1 MSRARSPNRDK
12 AFEIYKQHNGEILLK
27 DIATQLGVSESTV
40 RSWKN
45 RYKWDN
51 EINATSQ
58 KNKCNVADK
67 KATKENKKTHT
78 KKLKKIENSLSD
90 ELTEKQK
97 LFCIYYIENFNAT
110 KAYQKAYGCN
120 YNTAKTHGCKLLQNV
135 AVKQEVDR
143 LTNECLEEQE
153 INSKLLSKR
162 IFQKYIDIAFSDI
175 TDYIT
180 FGKQEREGEFG
191 PYTVNYVDLKDS
203 NNVDGSLISE
213 ISEGKDGIK
222 IKLQDKMKALQWLSD
237 RTDMLSDKDRYKLDL
252 EITKTELAMLK
263 QGGDEGE
270 VEDEGF
276 IEALK
281 ETINEVWSDDEQ

>member
-27 DIATQLGVSESTV
+27 DIATQLDVSESTV

-45 RYKWDN
+45 RYKWDD
-51 EINATSQ
+51 EISATSQ
-58 KNKCNVADK
+58 KNKCNVANK
-67 KATKENKKTHT
+67 KVIKENKETHT

-90 ELTEKQK
+90 ELTEKQR

-110 KAYQKAYGCN
+110 KAYQKAYDCD
-120 YNTAKTHGCKLLQNV
+120 YQTAMSNASRMLRNAK
-135 AVKQEVDR
+135 VKQEIDR

-162 IFQKYIDIAFSDI
+162 IFQKYIDIAFADI

-191 PYTVNYVDLKDS
+191 PYIVNYVDLKDS
-203 NNVDGSLISE
+203 NNVDGGLISE
-213 ISEGKDGIK
+213 VSQGKDGIK

-270 VEDEGF
+270 VEDDGF
-276 IEALK
+276 IEAL
-281 ETINEVWSDDEQ
+281 NAQVDEVWNDD

>member
-27 DIATQLGVSESTV
+27 DIATQLDVSESTV

-45 RYKWDN
+45 RYKWDD
-51 EINATSQ
+51 EISATSQ
-58 KNKCNVADK
+58 KNKCNVANK
-67 KATKENKKTHT
+67 KVIKENKETHT

-90 ELTEKQK
+90 ELTEKQR

-110 KAYQKAYGCN
+110 KAYQKAYDCN
-120 YNTAKTHGCKLLQNV
+120 YQTAMSNASRMLRKAN
-135 AVKQEVDR
+135 VKQEIDR

-162 IFQKYIDIAFSDI
+162 IFQKYIDIAFADI

-203 NNVDGSLISE
+203 NNVDGGLISE
-213 ISEGKDGIK
+213 VSQGKDGIK

-252 EITKTELAMLK
+252 EITKIELAMLK

-270 VEDEGF
+270 VEDDGF
-276 IEALK
+276 IEAL
-281 ETINEVWSDDEQ
+281 NAQVDEVWNDD

>member
-27 DIATQLGVSESTV
+27 DIATQLDVSESTV

-45 RYKWDN
+45 RYKWDD
-51 EINATSQ
+51 EISATSQ
-58 KNKCNVADK
+58 KNKCNVA
-67 KATKENKKTHT
+67 NKKVI
-78 KKLKKIENSLSD
+78 KKIENSLSD
-90 ELTEKQK
+90 ELTEKQR

-110 KAYQKAYGCN
+110 KAYQKAYDCD
-120 YNTAKTHGCKLLQNV
+120 YQTAMSNASRMLRNAK
-135 AVKQEVDR
+135 VKQEIDR

-162 IFQKYIDIAFSDI
+162 IFQKYIDIAFADI

-203 NNVDGSLISE
+203 NNVDGGLISE
-213 ISEGKDGIK
+213 VSQGKDGIK

-270 VEDEGF
+270 VEDDGF
-276 IEALK
+276 IEAL
-281 ETINEVWSDDEQ
+281 NAQVDEVWNDD

>member
-27 DIATQLGVSESTV
+27 DIATQLNVSESTV

-45 RYKWDN
+45 RYKWDD
-51 EINATSQ
+51 EISATSQ
-58 KNKCNVADK
+58 KNKCNVANK
-67 KATKENKKTHT
+67 KVIKENKETHT

-90 ELTEKQK
+90 ELTEKQR

-110 KAYQKAYGCN
+110 KAYQKAYDCD
-120 YNTAKTHGCKLLQNV
+120 YQTAMSNASRMLRNAK
-135 AVKQEVDR
+135 VKQEIDR

-162 IFQKYIDIAFSDI
+162 IFQKYIDIAFADI

-203 NNVDGSLISE
+203 NNVDGGLISE
-213 ISEGKDGIK
+213 VSQGKDGIK

-270 VEDEGF
+270 VEDDGF
-276 IEALK
+276 IEAL
-281 ETINEVWSDDEQ
+281 NAQVDEVWNDD

>member
-27 DIATQLGVSESTV
+27 DIATQLDVSESTV

-45 RYKWDN
+45 RYKWDD
-51 EINATSQ
+51 EISATSQ
-58 KNKCNVADK
+58 KNKCNVANK
-67 KATKENKKTHT
+67 KVIKENKETHT
-78 KKLKKIENSLSD
+78 KKLKKIENSL
-90 ELTEKQK
+90 TEKQR

-110 KAYQKAYGCN
+110 KAYQKAYDCD
-120 YNTAKTHGCKLLQNV
+120 YQTAMSNASRMLRNAK
-135 AVKQEVDR
+135 VKQEIDR

-162 IFQKYIDIAFSDI
+162 IFQKYIDIAFTDI

-203 NNVDGSLISE
+203 NNVDGGLISE
-213 ISEGKDGIK
+213 VSQGKDGIK

-270 VEDEGF
+270 VEDDGF
-276 IEALK
+276 IEAL
-281 ETINEVWSDDEQ
+281 NAQVDEVWNDD

>member
-27 DIATQLGVSESTV
+27 DIAAQLNVSESTV

-45 RYKWDN
+45 RYKWDD
-51 EINATSQ
+51 EISATSQ
-58 KNKCNVADK
+58 KNKCNVVNK
-67 KATKENKKTHT
+67 KVIKENKETHM
-78 KKLKKIENSLSD
+78 KKLKKIENSL
-90 ELTEKQK
+90 TEIQR
-97 LFCIYYIENFNAT
+97 LSCIYYIENFNAT
-110 KAYQKAYGCN
+110 KAYQKAYDCN
-120 YNTAKTHGCKLLQNV
+120 YQTAMSNASRMLRN
-135 AVKQEVDR
+135 ANVKQEIDR

-162 IFQKYIDIAFSDI
+162 IFQKYIDIAFADI

-203 NNVDGSLISE
+203 NNVDGGLISE
-213 ISEGKDGIK
+213 VSQGKDGIK

-270 VEDEGF
+270 VEDDGF
-276 IEALK
+276 IEAL
-281 ETINEVWSDDEQ
+281 NAQVDEVWNDD

>member
-27 DIATQLGVSESTV
+27 DIATQLNVSESTV

-45 RYKWDN
+45 RYKWDD
-51 EINATSQ
+51 EISATSQ
-58 KNKCNVADK
+58 KNKCNVANK
-67 KATKENKKTHT
+67 KVIKENKETHT
-78 KKLKKIENSLSD
+78 KKLKKIENSL
-90 ELTEKQK
+90 TEKQR

-110 KAYQKAYGCN
+110 KAYQKAYDCD
-120 YNTAKTHGCKLLQNV
+120 YQTAMSNASRMLRNAK
-135 AVKQEVDR
+135 VKQEIDR

-162 IFQKYIDIAFSDI
+162 IFQKYIDIAFADI

-203 NNVDGSLISE
+203 NNVDGGLISE
-213 ISEGKDGIK
+213 VSQGKDGIK

-270 VEDEGF
+270 VEDDGF
-276 IEALK
+276 IEAL
-281 ETINEVWSDDEQ
+281 NAQVDEVWNDD

>member
-27 DIATQLGVSESTV
+27 DIATQLDVSESTV

-45 RYKWDN
+45 RYKWDD
-51 EINATSQ
+51 EISATSQ
-58 KNKCNVADK
+58 KNKCNVANK
-67 KATKENKKTHT
+67 KVIKENKETHT
-78 KKLKKIENSLSD
+78 KKLKKIENSL
-90 ELTEKQK
+90 TEKQR

-110 KAYQKAYGCN
+110 KAYQKAYDCA
-120 YNTAKTHGCKLLQNV
+120 YQTAMSNASRMLRNAK
-135 AVKQEVDR
+135 VKQEIDR

-162 IFQKYIDIAFSDI
+162 IFQKYIDIAFADI

-203 NNVDGSLISE
+203 NNVDGGLISE
-213 ISEGKDGIK
+213 VSQGKDGIK

-270 VEDEGF
+270 VEDDGF
-276 IEALK
+276 IEAL
-281 ETINEVWSDDEQ
+281 NAQVDEVWNDD

>member
-27 DIATQLGVSESTV
+27 DIATQLNVSESTV

-45 RYKWDN
+45 RYKWDD
-51 EINATSQ
+51 EISATSQ
-58 KNKCNVADK
+58 KNKCNVANK
-67 KATKENKKTHT
+67 KVIKENKETHT
-78 KKLKKIENSLSD
+78 KKLKKIENSL
-90 ELTEKQK
+90 TEKQR

-110 KAYQKAYGCN
+110 KAYQKAYDCD
-120 YNTAKTHGCKLLQNV
+120 YQTAMSNASRMLRNAK
-135 AVKQEVDR
+135 VKQEIDR

-162 IFQKYIDIAFSDI
+162 IFQKYIDIAFADI

-203 NNVDGSLISE
+203 NNVDGGLISE
-213 ISEGKDGIK
+213 VSQGKDGIK

-270 VEDEGF
+270 VEDDGF
-276 IEALK
+276 IEALN
-281 ETINEVWSDDEQ
+281 TQVDEVWNDD

>member
-1 MSRARSPNRDK
+1 MARQRSPNRDK
-12 AFEIYKQHNGEILLK
+12 AFEIYKQNKGNIKLK
-27 DIATQLGVSESTV
+27 DIAEQLNVSEGTV

-45 RYKWDN
+45 RYKWDD
-51 EINATSQ
+51 EINATLQ
-58 KNKCNVADK
+58 KDKCNAANK
-67 KATKENKKTHT
+67 KVIKENKETHT

-90 ELTEKQK
+90 ELTEKQR

-110 KAYQKAYGCN
+110 KAYQKAYDCN
-120 YNTAKTHGCKLLQNV
+120 YQTAMSNASRILRNAK
-135 AVKQEVDR
+135 VKQEIDR

-162 IFQKYIDIAFSDI
+162 IFQKYIDIAFADI

-203 NNVDGSLISE
+203 NNVDGGLISE
-213 ISEGKDGIK
+213 VSQGKDGIK

-270 VEDEGF
+270 VEDDGF
-276 IEALK
+276 IEAL
-281 ETINEVWSDDEQ
+281 NAQVDEVWNDD

>member
-27 DIATQLGVSESTV
+27 DIATQLDVSESTV

-51 EINATSQ
+51 EISATSQ
-58 KNKCNVADK
+58 KNKCNVANK
-67 KATKENKKTHT
+67 KVIKENKETHT

-90 ELTEKQK
+90 ELTEKQR

-110 KAYQKAYGCN
+110 KAYQKAYDCD
-120 YNTAKTHGCKLLQNV
+120 YQTARRCGSRLLTNV
-135 AVKQEVDR
+135 DIKKEIDK

-162 IFQKYIDIAFSDI
+162 IFQKYIDIAFADI

-213 ISEGKDGIK
+213 VSQGKDGIK
-222 IKLQDKMKALQWLSD
+222 IKLQDKMKALQW
-237 RTDMLSDKDRYKLDL
+237 LSDKDRYKLDL

-270 VEDEGF
+270 VEDDGF
-276 IEALK
+276 IEAL
-281 ETINEVWSDDEQ
+281 NAQVDEVWNDD